1 MTNYERIKKIC
12 EENNGIITTSI
23 AAEENIPRWYLSDMV
38 EKNQLYRIAR
48 GIYLTEGGDMDDYY
62 FFQLINSRCIYSFS
76 SALYL
81 HGLTD
86 RIPFSKEVTVYKG
99 YNSSHITDDTIIH
112 HVEKRTYDMGV
123 TECDTMFGNTVRV
136 YDKERTICDIIANR
150 KNIDVE
156 IFSKALKMYASD
168 PKRDYRKLRQYAK
181 AMKISEKVDSIL
193 EVL

>member
-1 MTNYERIKKIC
+1 MTNYEKIKKIC

-48 GIYLTEGGDMDDYY
+48 GIYLTEGGDLDDYY

-123 TECDTMFGNTVRV
+123 IECDTMFGNTVRV

-156 IFSKALKMYASD
+156 IFSKALKLYASD
-168 PKRDYRKLRQYAK
+168 PERDYRKLRQYAK

>member
-1 MTNYERIKKIC
+1 MTNYEKIKKIC

-48 GIYLTEGGDMDDYY
+48 GIYLTEGGDLDDYY

-123 TECDTMFGNTVRV
+123 IECDTMFGNTVRV

-156 IFSKALKMYASD
+156 IFSKALKLYVSD
-168 PKRDYRKLRQYAK
+168 PERDYRKLRQYAK